1 MCGSDLHC
9 GINLGDDSYLSH
21 LRLASLL
28 KLLSTVDIDVA
39 QAERAEVCGAS
50 LVLLHDRRAGVQA
63 FGAG

>member
-1 MCGSDLHC
+1 M
-9 GINLGDDSYLSH
+9 GDDSYLSH

-28 KLLSTVDIDVA
+28 NLLSAVDVDVA

-50 LVLLHDRRAGVQA
+50 LVLLRDRCAGVQV

>member
-1 MCGSDLHC
+1 MCGSGLPC

-28 KLLSTVDIDVA
+28 KLLSTVDVDVA